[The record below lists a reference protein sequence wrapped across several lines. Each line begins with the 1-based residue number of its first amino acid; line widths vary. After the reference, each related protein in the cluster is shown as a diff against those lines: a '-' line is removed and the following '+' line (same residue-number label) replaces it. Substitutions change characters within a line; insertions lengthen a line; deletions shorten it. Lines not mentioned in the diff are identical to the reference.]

1 MDKSKIPCYG
11 GLILLRE
18 KNRFDPMLEKLKRD
32 QDARTSTDWGRV
44 FLFFAGGVVA
54 AFQVGKVPP
63 VLPLLRIELG
73 LSLVMA
79 GWVLSATGILGA
91 FTAPGVGAI
100 SDWLGHRRM
109 MSFGLACSALGSFTG
124 SFATTSVVL
133 LGSRFLEGIGYILT
147 AVSAPGL
154 ILQVTRKSDVRMAF
168 GVWGSFF
175 PMGASTMMLLAPFL
189 VDLFGWRGLWR
200 INAVLPFTFAILL
213 ALATRGLDS
222 HVTRRRNPLKNLVKD
237 IWLTLKTPGP
247 LLLGLCFAAYGFQFV
262 VVAGFL
268 PTLLIEEHGVIPAK
282 AAILSAFVV
291 AMNVP
296 GNLVGG
302 WLLQKG
308 LKRWHLVAGPNLIT
322 GLCCFGIYQ
331 SGMPLSYSYLLCL
344 VFSGIGGIFP
354 AAALHGAA
362 VNAPTPELVATS
374 QGLLLQGAQLGLLT
388 GPPIAAT
395 VVSRS
400 GNWQSASWVLMA
412 VALIVVALSFVL
424 GAVERRKGIE

>member
-1 MDKSKIPCYG
+1 
-11 GLILLRE
+11 
-18 KNRFDPMLEKLKRD
+18 MLEKLKQD
-32 QDARTSTDWGRV
+32 EDARTSTDWGRV
-44 FLFFAGGVVA
+44 FLFFAAGVVA
-54 AFQVGKVPP
+54 AFQVGKAPP
-63 VLPLLRIELG
+63 VLPLLRIEMG

-79 GWVLSATGILGA
+79 GWVLSATSILGA

-133 LGSRFLEGIGYILT
+133 LGSRFLEGIGYILI

-154 ILQVTRKSDVRMAF
+154 ILQVTRKSDVRIAF
-168 GVWGSFF
+168 GVWGSFL
-175 PMGASTMMLLAPFL
+175 PAGASTMMLLAPFL

-200 INAVLPFTFAILL
+200 INAVIPISFAILL
-213 ALATRGLDS
+213 ALATRGLNS
-222 HVTRRRNPLKNLVKD
+222 QVTRRRNPLKNLIKD
-237 IWLTLKTPGP
+237 IWLTMKTPGP

-262 VVAGFL
+262 VVTGFL
-268 PTLLIEEHGVIPAK
+268 PTLLFEEHGVTQVR
-282 AAILSAFVV
+282 AAVLSAIVV
-291 AMNVP
+291 AVNAL
-296 GNLVGG
+296 GNLLGG

-308 LKRWHLVAGPNLIT
+308 VKRWHLVAVANLIS
-322 GLCCFGIYQ
+322 GLCCLGIYKA
-331 SGMPLSYSYLLCL
+331 GMPLSSTFLLCL
-344 VFSGIGGIFP
+344 VFSGVGGMFP

-374 QGLLLQGAQLGLLT
+374 QGLLLQGAQVGLLT

-395 VVSRS
+395 VVSRT

-412 VALIVVALSFVL
+412 AALLVVALSFVL

>member
-1 MDKSKIPCYG
+1 
-11 GLILLRE
+11 
-18 KNRFDPMLEKLKRD
+18 MLEKLKQD

-44 FLFFAGGVVA
+44 FLFFAAGVVA
-54 AFQVGKVPP
+54 AFQVGKAPP
-63 VLPLLRIELG
+63 VLPLLRIEMG

-79 GWVLSATGILGA
+79 GWVLSATSILGA

-109 MSFGLACSALGSFTG
+109 MSFGLACSALGSLMG
-124 SFATTSVVL
+124 SFAPTTAVL
-133 LGSRFLEGIGYILT
+133 LGSRFIEGVGYIWI

-154 ILQVTRKSDVRMAF
+154 ILQVTRKGDVRMAF
-168 GVWGSFF
+168 GVWGSFL
-175 PMGASTMMLLAPFL
+175 PAGASTMMLLAPFL
-189 VDLFGWRGLWR
+189 VEFFGWRGLWR
-200 INAVLPFTFAILL
+200 INALIPFTFAIIL

-222 HVTRRRNPLKNLVKD
+222 HVTRRRNPLKNLIRD
-237 IWLTLKTPGP
+237 IWLTVKTPGP
-247 LLLGLCFAAYGFQFV
+247 LLLALCFAAYGFQFV
-262 VVAGFL
+262 VVTGFL
-268 PTLLIEEHGVIPAK
+268 PTLLFEEHGVTQVR
-282 AAILSAFVV
+282 AALLSAIVV
-291 AMNVP
+291 ALNAP
-296 GNLVGG
+296 GNLFGG

-308 LKRWHLVAGPNLIT
+308 IKRWHLVAVANLIS
-322 GLCCFGIYQ
+322 GLCCLGIYKT
-331 SGMPLSYSYLLCL
+331 GMPLPSTFLLCL
-344 VFSGIGGIFP
+344 VFSGVGGMFP

-395 VVSRS
+395 VVSRT
-400 GNWQSASWVLMA
+400 GDWQSASWVLMA

>member
-1 MDKSKIPCYG
+1 V
-11 GLILLRE
+11 
-18 KNRFDPMLEKLKRD
+18 LEKLKQD
-32 QDARTSTDWGRV
+32 QDDRTYTDWGRV
-44 FLFFAGGVVA
+44 FLFFSAGVVA
-54 AFQVGKVPP
+54 AFQVGKAPP
-63 VLPLLRIELG
+63 VLPILRLDLG

-79 GWVLSATGILGA
+79 GWVLSATSILGA

-109 MSFGLACSALGSFTG
+109 MSFGLACSALGSLVG

-168 GVWGSFF
+168 GVWGSFL
-175 PMGASTMMLLAPFL
+175 PVGASTMMLLSPFL
-189 VDLFGWRGLWR
+189 VDFLGWRGLWQ
-200 INAVLPFTFAILL
+200 INAVVPFTFAILL
-213 ALATRGLDS
+213 ALTTGGLDS
-222 HVTRRRNPLKNLVKD
+222 HVTRRRNPLKNLIKD

-262 VVAGFL
+262 GVTGFL
-268 PTLLIEEHGVIPAK
+268 PTLLFEEHGVTQVRAGV
-282 AAILSAFVV
+282 LSAIVV
-291 AMNVP
+291 ATNAL
-296 GNLVGG
+296 GNLFGG

-308 LKRWHLVAGPNLIT
+308 VKRWHLVAVANLIS
-322 GLCCFGIYQ
+322 GLCCLGIYKT
-331 SGMPLSYSYLLCL
+331 GMPLHSTFLICL
-344 VFSGIGGIFP
+344 VFSGVGGMFP

-388 GPPIAAT
+388 GPPIVAT
-395 VVSRS
+395 VVSRT
-400 GNWQSASWVLMA
+400 GHWQNASWVLMA
-412 VALIVVALSFVL
+412 AALLVVALSFVL
-424 GAVERRKGIE
+424 GAVERHRGIE

>member
-1 MDKSKIPCYG
+1 MH
-11 GLILLRE
+11 E
-18 KNRFDPMLEKLKRD
+18 NLKQD

-44 FLFFAGGVVA
+44 FLFFAAGVVA
-54 AFQVGKVPP
+54 AFQVGKAPP

-79 GWVLSATGILGA
+79 GWVLSATSILGA

-124 SFATTSVVL
+124 SFATTSVLL
-133 LGSRFLEGIGYILT
+133 LGSRFIEGIGYIWI
-147 AVSAPGL
+147 AVSVPGL

-168 GVWGSFF
+168 GVWGSFM
-175 PMGASTMMLLAPFL
+175 PVGTSTMMLLAPFL

-200 INAVLPFTFAILL
+200 TNALIPFSFAILL
-213 ALATRGLDS
+213 FLATRSLDS
-222 HVTRRRNPLKNLVKD
+222 RVTPRKNPSRNLIKD
-237 IWLTLKTPGP
+237 VWLTMKTPGP
-247 LLLGLCFAAYGFQFV
+247 LLLALCFAAYAFQFV
-262 VVAGFL
+262 VVTGFL
-268 PTLLIEEHGVIPAK
+268 PTLLFEEHGVTQVR
-282 AAILSAFVV
+282 AAVLSAVVV
-291 AMNVP
+291 AVNAP
-296 GNLVGG
+296 GNLIGG

-308 LKRWHLVAGPNLIT
+308 VKRWHLVAVANLIS
-322 GLCCFGIYQ
+322 GLCCLGIYKT
-331 SGMPLSYSYLLCL
+331 GMPLPSTFLLCL
-344 VFSGIGGIFP
+344 VFSGVGGMFP

-374 QGLLLQGAQLGLLT
+374 QGLLLQGAQVGLLT

-395 VVSRS
+395 VVSRT
-400 GNWQSASWVLMA
+400 GVWQSASWVLMA
-412 VALIVVALSFVL
+412 VALLVVALSFVL

>member
-1 MDKSKIPCYG
+1 
-11 GLILLRE
+11 
-18 KNRFDPMLEKLKRD
+18 
-32 QDARTSTDWGRV
+32 
-44 FLFFAGGVVA
+44 
-54 AFQVGKVPP
+54 
-63 VLPLLRIELG
+63 
-73 LSLVMA
+73 
-79 GWVLSATGILGA
+79 
-91 FTAPGVGAI
+91 
-100 SDWLGHRRM
+100 
-109 MSFGLACSALGSFTG
+109 
-124 SFATTSVVL
+124 
-133 LGSRFLEGIGYILT
+133 
-147 AVSAPGL
+147 L
-154 ILQVTRKSDVRMAF
+154 ILQVTRKSDERIAF

-189 VDLFGWRGLWR
+189 VDFFGWRGLWR

-222 HVTRRRNPLKNLVKD
+222 RVTRRRNPLKNLVKD

-262 VVAGFL
+262 VVTGFL
-268 PTLLIEEHGVIPAK
+268 PTLLIEEHGVTPAM

-302 WLLQKG
+302 GLLQKG

-322 GLCCFGIYQ
+322 GLCCFGIYK
-331 SGMPLSYSYLLCL
+331 SGMPLPYAYLLCL

-395 VVSRS
+395 VVSRT
-400 GNWQSASWVLMA
+400 GDWQSASWVLMA

-424 GAVERRKGIE
+424 GTVERRRGIE